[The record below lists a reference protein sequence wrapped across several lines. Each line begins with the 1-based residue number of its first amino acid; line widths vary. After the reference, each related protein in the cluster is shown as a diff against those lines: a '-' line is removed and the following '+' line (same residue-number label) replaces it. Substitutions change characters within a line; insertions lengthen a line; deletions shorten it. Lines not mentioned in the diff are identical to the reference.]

1 MLNSIVDCFTQVEY
15 KEGSGFD
22 LPRNLTQNS
31 LVELNMNALRD
42 NFVVNETQFKELI
55 GHLNWKK
62 FSERIEESL
71 MTNLNLTREQK

>member
-22 LPRNLTQNS
+22 LPRNLTHNS